1 MWRIE
6 FTSQA
11 NKQFAKLNRQVQKDI
26 VRYLDRIIEAN
37 DPYCFGKALM
47 GDLSGFWRYRV
58 GKYRII
64 CEIQKEVL
72 IIEIISLAKRDKV
85 YN

>member
-6 FTSQA
+6 FTTKA
-11 NKQFAKLNRQVQKDI
+11 DKQFSKLDRQTQHEIIK
-26 VRYLDRIIEAN
+26 YLDQIQKSQDA
-37 DPYCFGKALM
+37 YSFGKALV

-58 GKYRII
+58 GKYRLI
-64 CEIQKEVL
+64 CELQKDVL
-72 IIEIISLAKRDKV
+72 VIEIISIAKRDKV

>member
-6 FTSQA
+6 ISKKAEKEFSKLDYQSQREI
-11 NKQFAKLNRQVQKDI
+11 KK
-26 VRYLDRIIEAN
+26 YLDKLLEGQ
-37 DPYCFGKALM
+37 DPYRFGKALV

-58 GKYRII
+58 GKYRLI
-64 CEIQKEVL
+64 CEIQKNVL
-72 IIEIISLAKRDKV
+72 IIEIISIARRDKI